1 MIDEHANWLHC
12 IGMRLA
18 DKLTASIL
26 DREQHAAKNQLS
38 ERDYY
43 RDVVIDL
50 LNEYARSCGLTGFAE
65 MDRELSPKPRIKNIG
80 HDSVID
86 YIDRRT
92 R

>member
-1 MIDEHANWLHC
+1 VNEHENWLHC
-12 IGMRLA
+12 MGTRLA
-18 DKLTASIL
+18 DKLTTAIL
-26 DREQHAAKNQLS
+26 DREQHAAKSQLS

-50 LNEYARSCGLTGFAE
+50 LNEYARACGLTGFAE
-65 MDRELSPKPRIKNIG
+65 MDRELSPKPRVMSVG

-86 YIDRRT
+86 YIERRT